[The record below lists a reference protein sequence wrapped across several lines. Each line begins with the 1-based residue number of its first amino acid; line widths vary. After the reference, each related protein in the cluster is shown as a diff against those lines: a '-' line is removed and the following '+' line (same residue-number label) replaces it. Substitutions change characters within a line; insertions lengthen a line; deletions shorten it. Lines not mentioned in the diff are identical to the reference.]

1 MFTAPT
7 AIRAIQRED
16 PEAVGASKHDISSLR
31 QVVTM
36 AVVNHNLSNPMIV

>member
-31 QVVTM
+31 QVYGD
-36 AVVNHNLSNPMIV
+36 ALLNMITR